1 MRKPR
6 SRAPKFDEEGYP
18 IEFDESTLRAQVEER
33 AGASCE
39 EPGEGVGSAHRA
51 QTGDHA
57 AEDGMPADPIQFT
70 LGYWLNRDLPEPD
83 YLLGNLLSTT
93 SRVLLIGPTGIG
105 KTNLGLAIAFAIAT
119 GSPFLHW
126 AARRPARVLY
136 IDGEMS
142 PRLMKDRLQD
152 AAQRQGSMPSTLW
165 IVNRE
170 DFPNLPPLNTE
181 EGQQFVEWMIEK
193 IGVVDA
199 IVFDNIQSLLVGSH
213 KEDETWAPMLP
224 WIRDLTRRKVGQLW
238 LHHTGHDTSK
248 GYGDKTR
255 EWQFDTVTNMKVPET
270 PAPGRLIEFN
280 LSFPKARE
288 RTPNNRADF
297 ESVTIWLDEN
307 NVWQSS
313 AAPAKLTK
321 APSPQGKKF
330 YEALVDAL
338 ASDMRR
344 FQGPAGYPSVT
355 KSQWKEQCCQS
366 GLIDSEEADNLQR
379 SLMSKYRRE
388 LIAAGLVAC
397 NGNVVWSP
405 KIRSSERYPGLQQP
419 HREDDT

>member
-1 MRKPR
+1 MTETVEGRLSGLGRAETRK
-6 SRAPKFDEEGYP
+6 
-18 IEFDESTLRAQVEER
+18 
-33 AGASCE
+33 
-39 EPGEGVGSAHRA
+39 
-51 QTGDHA
+51 
-57 AEDGMPADPIQFT
+57 PADPNQFT
-70 LGYWLNRDLPEPD
+70 LQYWLNRDLPEPD
-83 YLLGNLLSTT
+83 FLLGSLLTTT

-119 GSPFLHW
+119 GSSFLHW

-165 IVNRE
+165 IINRE

-193 IGVVDA
+193 IGGVDA
-199 IVFDNIQSLLVGSH
+199 IMFDNIQSLLIGSH
-213 KEDETWAPMLP
+213 KDDEIWAPVLP
-224 WIRDLTRRKVGQLW
+224 WIRHLTAKKIGQGW

-255 EWQFDTVTNMKVPET
+255 EWQFDTVALMKAPET
-270 PAPGRLIEFN
+270 PASGRLIEFN
-280 LSFPKARE
+280 LTFLKARE
-288 RTPNNRADF
+288 RTPANRADF
-297 ESVTIWLDEN
+297 EPIAIWLDEN

-313 AAPAKLTK
+313 AAPSKQTK

-355 KSQWKEQCCQS
+355 KNQWKEQCYQS
-366 GLIDSEEADNLQR
+366 GLIDPDEEDNRQR
-379 SLMSKYRRE
+379 SLMSKYCRE

-397 NGNVVWSP
+397 NGSVVWSP
-405 KIRSSERYPGLQQP
+405 KIRKSDPDPDMQQS
-419 HREDDT
+419 HRMMTHDQATAEAHYRQAQPVGGALMVKEWRGQ